1 MTDLRPSEVHLD
13 PLPLDAW
20 QRLLSEERW
29 AKLADVVGRGTAHL
43 EGRTLWCVNSTAKGG
58 GVAEMLRTLLS
69 YARGAGLDTRW
80 AVIAGEPEFFRVTK
94 RLHNLVHGSPGDGGG
109 LGDHEREVYD
119 HVTQANLGGLLE
131 RIEPGDPVILH
142 DPQTAGLVEPL
153 REHGAVVVWRSH
165 IGAEAPN
172 EHVRTAWSFIAPY
185 VEHADA
191 LVFSRHPYV
200 PPELEDGRTWVIPP
214 SIDPFAPK
222 NQDLD
227 DEVAHAILAG
237 ARLVQGEPDAPAE
250 FRRLDGTTAPVV
262 HHAELLDGGE
272 APAADRPLVVQ
283 VSRWDRLKDH
293 LGVLR
298 GFAGRTLDQADADLV
313 LAGPDARSVADD
325 PEGQEALQEILD
337 AVSKLP
343 EDRRARVHV
352 ASLPMDD
359 LDENAAIVNALQH
372 HAHVVVQKSLEEGF
386 GLTVT
391 EAMWKARPMVASKV
405 GGIREQVEDG
415 RTGVTLD
422 DPSDLDAFGD
432 AVAGLLNDRE
442 RADRLGQAGRQNVLD
457 HFLHDRHFAQYV
469 DLLDDLR
476 DGRG

>member
-1 MTDLRPSEVHLD
+1 
-13 PLPLDAW
+13 
-20 QRLLSEERW
+20 
-29 AKLADVVGRGTAHL
+29 
-43 EGRTLWCVNSTAKGG
+43 
-58 GVAEMLRTLLS
+58 
-69 YARGAGLDTRW
+69 
-80 AVIAGEPEFFRVTK
+80 
-94 RLHNLVHGSPGDGGG
+94 
-109 LGDHEREVYD
+109 
-119 HVTQANLGGLLE
+119 
-131 RIEPGDPVILH
+131 
-142 DPQTAGLVEPL
+142 
-153 REHGAVVVWRSH
+153 
-165 IGAEAPN
+165 
-172 EHVRTAWSFIAPY
+172 
-185 VEHADA
+185 
-191 LVFSRHPYV
+191 VFSRHPYV

-337 AVSKLP
+337 AVSQLP
-343 EDRRARVHV
+343 EDRRSRVHV

-422 DPSDLDAFGD
+422 DPSDLDAFGE